1 MALCPWEGGG
11 GWLTSGVKFFLDIT
25 SYLNFYISLDDQY
38 TLRDFECLKLRKNY
52 ARTSDFK

>member
-1 MALCPWEGGG
+1 MSLGGGGG

-38 TLRDFECLKLRKNY
+38 TLRGFECLKLRKNY